1 MADRMDAAMA
11 GQAVPT
17 ARGGSRGTA
26 DHPRGRVSFY
36 RGGEGMFTWV
46 LHRVTGVAIFAF
58 LFAHVLDTSLVV
70 VDEGLYNGVIET
82 YHAPVIRLLEMG
94 LVVAVLYHGLNGLRI
109 TLIDFW
115 RQGSARNKLM
125 LRVQH
130 VLFVILALGAVIPM
144 GASLIQEITEN
155 GIF

>member
-1 MADRMDAAMA
+1 M
-11 GQAVPT
+11 V
-17 ARGGSRGTA
+17 
-26 DHPRGRVSFY
+26 
-36 RGGEGMFTWV
+36 TWV

-82 YHAPVIRLLEMG
+82 YHSPVIRLLEMG

-115 RQGSARNKLM
+115 SQGPRATR
-125 LRVQH
+125 
-130 VLFVILALGAVIPM
+130 
-144 GASLIQEITEN
+144 
-155 GIF
+155 

>member
-1 MADRMDAAMA
+1 MAQATPTVRGGTHGGA
-11 GQAVPT
+11 GQ
-17 ARGGSRGTA
+17 
-26 DHPRGRVSFY
+26 PRGKVSFY
-36 RGGEGMFTWV
+36 RGGEGMVTWV

-82 YHAPVIRLLEMG
+82 YHSPVIRLLEMG

-115 RQGSARNKLM
+115 SQGAARNTM
-125 LRVQH
+125 MMRVQH
-130 VLFVILALGAVIPM
+130 VLFVVLALGAVIPM
-144 GASLIQEITEN
+144 GLATIQEITEN
-155 GIF
+155 GII